1 MKTGATPPATRMGI
15 GIKVAL
21 LASSVTL
28 LTLLIFGMAI
38 IPEQENA
45 FLENLNSKGHSIAL
59 SIQEIYSSAIMNDD
73 SSAVVAHCL
82 ELVERDA
89 ELNYVAVVRRDGN
102 GLLIQGELR
111 KDSTGRQTK
120 EIRWQDWDQMDPSW
134 KPLERR
140 EQGEIRIMPGGGS
153 EAYHYSFPSNHYE
166 VEWGW
171 IHIGLS
177 PDSYR
182 QNVSRLYT
190 RTALIAVVCGV
201 IGACMSIGFSRRLV
215 RPIARLQELVHA
227 VAQGQLSARAEIH
240 SGDEVEVLAHSFN
253 AMNDALQRRDR
264 ILQSVRF
271 AAQKLLST
279 DDWRKVIH
287 DVLAKLARASGVDGT
302 YIFENHPGPDGAL
315 LFSQRYEWVLTTG
328 GKALDQHRW
337 KNLRWH
343 GAGLDVWA
351 DQFGRGE
358 PAAVHVRELGPA
370 ERAVIDPQVQSLLI
384 MPIMVQGAWWGL
396 LGCEQWDSERDW
408 NDAERD
414 SFKAAADMLGAAI
427 EHQIT
432 QDVLQQS
439 KETLEQRVLA
449 RTVELEEQIQAKERA
464 HAELAAM
471 QQTLMDLSRRSGM
484 AELATGVLHNVG
496 NALNSVNV
504 SATLVADRFRQS
516 RLPNLARL
524 ASLMREHKS
533 DLPDFL
539 SRDPSGSLIPHYI
552 IEVCAHLH
560 EEHNGLIDELESMT
574 RSVEHVKDIVSLQ
587 QAYTRVGGVTETLS
601 LATVV
606 EESIRLME
614 GQLTRSRITLKK
626 ELTEIPPMPMDR
638 HKILQI
644 LTNLLKNAEESIR
657 QAGEKS
663 GLILVRLLPS
673 GPEKVL
679 VQVLDNGVGIEAA
692 ELNQLFTFGYTT
704 KHDGHGFGL
713 HASAISAKQMGGMLS
728 AQSPGRGQG
737 ATFTLELPS
746 APSAA

>member
-1 MKTGATPPATRMGI
+1 MKTGVTPTSTRMGI
-15 GIKVAL
+15 GIKIAL
-21 LASSVTL
+21 LATSVTL
-28 LTLLIFGMAI
+28 LTLIIFGMAI
-38 IPEQENA
+38 IPEQENT
-45 FLENLNSKGHSIAL
+45 FLRNLNSKGHSIAL
-59 SIQEIYSSAIMNDD
+59 SIQEIHSSAIMNND

-82 ELVERDA
+82 ELVEGDA
-89 ELNYVAVVRRDGN
+89 ELNYVAVIKMDGI
-102 GLLIQGELR
+102 GLLIQSVLK
-111 KDSTGRQTK
+111 KDSTGR
-120 EIRWQDWDQMDPSW
+120 ESSHISWRDWERMAPSW
-134 KPLERR
+134 LPLERK
-140 EQGEIRIMPGGGS
+140 EQGEIRLMPGVDS

-190 RTALIAVVCGV
+190 RTTLIAVVCGV

-215 RPIARLQELVHA
+215 RPIAHLQELVHA
-227 VAQGQLSARAEIH
+227 VALGQLSARADIH
-240 SGDEVEVLAHSFN
+240 SGDEVEVLADSFN

-271 AAQKLLST
+271 AAQELLST
-279 DDWRKVIH
+279 DDWRKVIY
-287 DVLAKLARASGVDGT
+287 DVLTKLGKASGVDST
-302 YIFENHPGPDGAL
+302 CIFENHPGPDGAL
-315 LFSQRYEWVLTTG
+315 LFSQRYEWVATTG

-337 KNLRWH
+337 ENLHWH
-343 GAGLDVWA
+343 GKGLDAWA
-351 DQFGRGE
+351 AQFARGE

-384 MPIMVQGAWWGL
+384 LPIMVQGTWWGL
-396 LGCEQWDSERDW
+396 LGCEQWDREREW
-408 NDAERD
+408 NEAERD

-432 QDVLQQS
+432 QEVLQQA

-449 RTVELEEQIQAKERA
+449 RTAELQEQMQAKERA
-464 HAELAAM
+464 HADLASM
-471 QQTLMDLSRRSGM
+471 QQTLMDLSRKSGM

-516 RLPNLARL
+516 RLPNLSRL

-539 SRDPSGSLIPHYI
+539 SNDPSGSLIPDYI

-560 EEHNGLIDELESMT
+560 EEHSGLIGELEAMT

-606 EESIRLME
+606 EESIRLIE
-614 GQLTRSRITLKK
+614 GQLTRTGITLKK
-626 ELTEIPPMPMDR
+626 ELTEMPPMPLDR
-638 HKILQI
+638 HKVLQI
-644 LTNLLKNAEESIR
+644 LNNLLKNAEESIR
-657 QAGEKS
+657 QADEKS
-663 GLILVRLLPS
+663 GLLLVRLLPNGS
-673 GPEKVL
+673 QKVI
-679 VQVLDNGVGIEAA
+679 VQVRDNGVGIQSG
-692 ELNQLFTFGYTT
+692 ELNRLFSFGFTT

-713 HASAISAKQMGGMLS
+713 HASAISAKQMGGLLTVES
-728 AQSPGRGQG
+728 AGRGHG

-746 APSAA
+746 PPPAA